1 MNNAIPSHV
10 LATIVNILKVSSTN
24 LNFRALKNIQN
35 IQKNQVSILKLSKFK
50 APIIPMIIV
59 LLLLVRKIH
68 FITILNAQKLII
80 NRMEN
85 LYLNTEEVFVKK
97 INFPFIFTKII
108 NVQKLK
114 RLGYIINYAKNK
126 IIDKNILTLNGHVNT

>member
-85 LYLNTEEVFVKK
+85 LNQNTEEVFVKK
-97 INFPFIFTKII
+97 INFPFIVTKII

-114 RLGYIINYAKNK
+114 RL
-126 IIDKNILTLNGHVNT
+126 